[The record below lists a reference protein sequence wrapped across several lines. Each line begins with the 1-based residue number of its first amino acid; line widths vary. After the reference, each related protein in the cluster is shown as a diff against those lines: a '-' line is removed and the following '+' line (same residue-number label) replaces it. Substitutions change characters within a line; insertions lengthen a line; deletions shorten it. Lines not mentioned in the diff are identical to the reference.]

1 MISPDRFIPLA
12 EETGLIGAIG
22 EWVFAKACGQMRQ
35 WQEKFGV
42 RLSLSVNLSVRQHD
56 QGFGADML
64 QQILD
69 RSGLSSRY
77 LTLEI
82 AENLLMKE
90 SDQAVRWLNELKSCG
105 VRLAVDDFGTGYSS
119 LSYLKSFPVDF
130 LKIDRAFV
138 SDLPD
143 DNEDV
148 SLVTAILAMADSL
161 GIRVVAEGVETDEQ
175 RQFLREAGCGYM
187 QGYLFSRPLP
197 VSEMEDR
204 LADISRSL
212 PAMESEAKA
221 GRPQ

>member
-1 MISPDRFIPLA
+1 
-12 EETGLIGAIG
+12 
-22 EWVFAKACGQMRQ
+22 
-35 WQEKFGV
+35 
-42 RLSLSVNLSVRQHD
+42 
-56 QGFGADML
+56 
-64 QQILD
+64 
-69 RSGLSSRY
+69 
-77 LTLEI
+77 
-82 AENLLMKE
+82 MKE

-175 RQFLREAGCGYM
+175 RQFLQVCLRPRDRFWGLGCPKIYHEAEDTLGIPASQLIGRFD
-187 QGYLFSRPLP
+187 LF
-197 VSEMEDR
+197 
-204 LADISRSL
+204 
-212 PAMESEAKA
+212 A
-221 GRPQ
+221 GKNAVDAPDPRGGHALYI